1 VSVSQEFYGQVH
13 LLPSILSAD
22 FSRLGEE
29 VGRVMDA
36 GAQIIHVDV
45 MDGHFVPNIT
55 VGPLVVQ
62 SLASLVHGRG
72 GFFSVHLMIERP
84 EDYFE
89 AFVKA
94 GADAVSVHAE
104 ACSSPYHAIE
114 MLKTLGA
121 GAGLALNPGTSP
133 AVVREVAALV
143 DYVLV
148 MTVNPGFGA
157 QKLIEP
163 ALAKVP
169 EIRKML
175 PAGKAIEVDGG
186 VDRHNIRRVVEAGA
200 NWIVAGSAVFG
211 AEDPA
216 AEASALQ
223 QLMVGRGTVW

>member
-1 VSVSQEFYGQVH
+1 MSMPQGFYGQVH

-22 FSRLGEE
+22 FSRLGEQ

-36 GAQIIHVDV
+36 GARIIHVDV

-62 SLASLVHGRG
+62 SLAPLVHGRG
-72 GFFSVHLMIERP
+72 GAFSVHLMIERP
-84 EDYFE
+84 EEYLE

-104 ACSSPYHAIE
+104 ACSSLYHAIE
-114 MLKTLGA
+114 TLKALGSGA
-121 GAGLALNPGTSP
+121 GVALNPGTSP
-133 AVVREVAALV
+133 SVVHEVAALV

-148 MTVNPGFGA
+148 MTVNPGFSA
-157 QKLIEP
+157 QRLIEP

-169 EIRKML
+169 ELRRML

-186 VDRHNIRRVVEAGA
+186 VNRDNIRRVVEAGA
-200 NWIVAGSAVFG
+200 NWIVAGSAVFE
-211 AEDPA
+211 AADPT
-216 AEASALQ
+216 AEARVLQ
-223 QLMVGRGTVW
+223 ELMVGRGPV